1 MEFFDTKEEVLDVE
15 LTQYGKKLL
24 SLGKLKP
31 QLYAF
36 FDDDIIY
43 DSDYSAGNYDG
54 NSHGEGQSEI
64 VPRIMETPRIKVQ
77 HNLFGID
84 SKGGINLNKSVLY
97 SPLGNMSMF
106 ASTMPAWELTFYQGN
121 ITGSVTYEP
130 VGPIIKYKNQS
141 IVINCTEKIPQIPV
155 DIRHDFHFFTNEFLG
170 QDIKS
175 ITVAVDEPNGLSEK
189 ENFEIEVFEVLND
202 GKELFKLEFKN
213 NYSVF
218 DDFYDDE
225 EGEPQVDSGML
236 NSDYNTQNVGYYFDV
251 IVDEQISSV
260 YLPVG
265 SKGIIN
271 PISPTGLYDP
281 IDEEVC
287 D

>member
-54 NSHGEGQSEI
+54 NSHGEYQSDI
-64 VPRIMETPRIKVQ
+64 VPRIMTTPRIKSQ

-84 SKGGINLNKSVLY
+84 SKGGVNLNKDVLY

-106 ASTMPAWELTFYQGN
+106 ATTMPAWELTFYEGN

-130 VGPIIKYKNQS
+130 IGPIIKHNNQS
-141 IVINCTEKIPQIPV
+141 IVINSTEKIPQIPV
-155 DIRHDFHFFTNEFLG
+155 EIRHDFHFFTGEFLG
-170 QDIKS
+170 QNIKS
-175 ITVAVDEPNGLSEK
+175 ITVAVDEPNGLYEK

-213 NYSVF
+213 NF
-218 DDFYDDE
+218 DPFEWIYDDE
-225 EGEPQVDSGML
+225 DGEPGVDNIL
-236 NSDYNTQNVGYYFDV
+236 NHDYNTQNVGYYFDV

-271 PISPTGLYDP
+271 PLSSTGLYDP